1 MDQFN
6 LNDRS
11 NFDNVR
17 IDEVLEEEINLD
29 QQSTFASPINEFI
42 KKTNTAIAGGL
53 AISLW
58 VMLVITVVWHIWS
71 ISQLN
76 QKFWSDTNKL
86 SDAQVKMEKSLSA
99 ISDTAKTLYAVITPI
114 AVTITGFYFQTSS
127 SSDDSS

>member
-1 MDQFN
+1 
-6 LNDRS
+6 
-11 NFDNVR
+11 
-17 IDEVLEEEINLD
+17 
-29 QQSTFASPINEFI
+29 
-42 KKTNTAIAGGL
+42 
-53 AISLW
+53 
-58 VMLVITVVWHIWS
+58 MLVITVVWHIWS

-127 SSDDSS
+127 SSDESS